1 MKIRMDQLIQAIA
14 VALETVERKLLG
26 ASSNHGK
33 RIAVLCALMC
43 KELGMDIEEIKAI
56 TTCALFHDN
65 ALTEYIL
72 SERGNDEV
80 KEMNLQLHCIYGQ
93 RNIES
98 LLFKSSIKDLVLY
111 HHEQADGGGPF
122 GKKEGEFP
130 LGAELIA
137 IADMV
142 DVGRHLQNVS
152 VDELPS
158 LREEIAGQSGKRYTK
173 KATDALLAILDADT
187 LISLRDDNIEET
199 ASSLIPA
206 WEVDIEDETLIRIAT
221 LAAKI
226 IDYASVFTRKH
237 SVQIANKVWYMGEY
251 YGFDSNMRAKAYL
264 AAALHDLGKLD
275 TPTEILE
282 KPGKLTDSEFNT
294 IKDHAKGT
302 FELLRGI
309 TGFEE
314 VCNWASNHH
323 EKLDGSG
330 YGTGKEGDDLDFIS
344 RLIACTD
351 IYQAI
356 SEERP
361 YHPARSHEETMPILW
376 DMAGKG
382 LIDGKIVKDFEVA
395 MESYSESEIS
405 KRGEDI

>member
-1 MKIRMDQLIQAIA
+1 MIMKIRMDQLIQAIA
-14 VALETVERKLLG
+14 VALETVERNLLG
-26 ASSNHGK
+26 ASNNHGK

-43 KELGMDIEEIKAI
+43 KKLGLGTDDIKAV

-72 SERGNDEV
+72 SERESGEI
-80 KEMNLQLHCIYGQ
+80 KEINLKLHCIYGQ
-93 RNIES
+93 RNIDT
-98 LLFKSSIKDLVLY
+98 LLFSSDVKGLVHY

-130 LGAELIA
+130 FGAELIA

-142 DVGRHLQNVS
+142 DVKYHLQNVT
-152 VDELPS
+152 VDKLPS
-158 LREEIAGQSGKRYTK
+158 ICDEIAGQRGKCYTK
-173 KATDALLAILDADT
+173 TATDTLLAILDNDT
-187 LISLRDDNIEET
+187 LLSLRDEKIEET
-199 ASSLIPA
+199 AADIIPA
-206 WEVDIEDETLIRIAT
+206 WEVDIEDEALIHIAT

-237 SVQIANKVWYMGEY
+237 SVQIANMIWYLGKY
-251 YGFDSNMRAKAYL
+251 YDFGANLRAKAYL

-275 TPTEILE
+275 IPTEILE
-282 KPGKLTDSEFNT
+282 KPGKLTDDEFTT
-294 IKDHAKGT
+294 IKSHASGT
-302 FELLRGI
+302 NELLKGI
-309 TGFEE
+309 TGFED

-323 EKLDGSG
+323 EKLDGTG
-330 YGTGKEGDDLDFIS
+330 YGTGKDKNELDFVS

-356 SEERP
+356 REERP
-361 YHPARSHEETMPILW
+361 YHPARSHEEAMPILR

-382 LIDGKIVKDFEVA
+382 LIDEKIVKDFETVLA
-395 MESYSESEIS
+395 GYSDNQV
-405 KRGEDI
+405 KPQ

>member
-1 MKIRMDQLIQAIA
+1 M
-14 VALETVERKLLG
+14 G
-26 ASSNHGK
+26 
-33 RIAVLCALMC
+33 
-43 KELGMDIEEIKAI
+43 KELGMDVDEVKAV

-72 SERGNDEV
+72 SERGSDDKKNI
-80 KEMNLQLHCIYGQ
+80 NLKLHCIYGQ
-93 RNIES
+93 RNIET
-98 LLFKSSIKDLVLY
+98 LLFNSDIKGLVHY
-111 HHEQADGGGPF
+111 HHEQADGGGAF

-130 LGAELIA
+130 VGAELIA

-142 DVGRHLQNVS
+142 DVKNHLQNVPIENLPALR
-152 VDELPS
+152 DEVAS
-158 LREEIAGQSGKRYTK
+158 ESGKLYTK
-173 KATDALLAILDADT
+173 RAVNALLAVLDADT
-187 LISLRDDNIEET
+187 LISLRDENIIKT
-199 ASSLIPA
+199 ASELIPV
-206 WEVDIEDETLIRIAT
+206 WEVDIEDEALIRIAT
-221 LAAKI
+221 LAARI
-226 IDYASVFTRKH
+226 IDYASIFTRKH

-264 AAALHDLGKLD
+264 AAALHDLGKLE
-275 TPTEILE
+275 TPTDILE
-282 KPGKLTDSEFNT
+282 KPGKLTDNEFGI
-294 IKDHAKGT
+294 IKEHAKGT
-302 FELLRGI
+302 NKLLRGI
-309 TGFEE
+309 SGFED

-330 YGTGKEGDDLDFIS
+330 YGTGKEAEELDFVS

-382 LIDGKIVKDFEVA
+382 LIDKKIVKDFEDV
-395 MESYSESEIS
+395 MGDYSEDRTVAI
-405 KRGEDI
+405 